1 MMIFSME
8 NKNVEIQLLD
18 AKERVASLELEN
30 MKLKKIHDEGFLW
43 EYEEKI

>member
-18 AKERVASLELEN
+18 AKERVVSLELEN

-43 EYEEKI
+43 EY